1 MGRHIAR
8 SGPYLT
14 PGPGRINLLS
24 QPFSRPLGTAPVGI
38 PFEWAQMAFPNPPQK
53 IVPFNSGPV
62 PPHNIGRQFD
72 EQARSI
78 RTIIEFIQSAFRDD
92 GALKNHVIGP
102 EQLSPDIVQDIAQR
116 ALDEV
121 EGLLQQ
127 VKTARTETLVALA
140 DTRKIQLELRD
151 TLMVVARAVRDMDAM
166 KTQAVAKFDKRLAEL
181 AVIPPWEPPPSPGI
195 GVLGPPY
202 SSTTS
207 GIPAFFGVDQWA
219 ATGTALDYAQVSMEW
234 AEHMP
239 DTIPPN
245 ILAVNG
251 ITGDHWSSRWWA
263 NRAGS
268 FFGGATAWMY
278 LGPFPSTN
286 APSQT
291 PTGEP
296 LQVGMLYYA
305 TDLSQGM
312 VWNGGAWQPLG
323 KPVPAV
329 TSALF
334 YKATANQTVFPLT
347 TADLFGNTFTLQVGQ
362 GVAVYLNGVR
372 LTPDDGSGTKGDY
385 VVSIPTSTVTLGAGA
400 PVNTIVTLDALTLP
414 SQLAPSVA
422 KIHKLK
428 PLTPAFDG
436 TTTVFT
442 MQSVDGAT
450 VNVSAS
456 EQIMY
461 SLDGVWQEPI
471 TAFTAAGATLT
482 FVAAPTADAYGFGV
496 WASPL

>member
-1 MGRHIAR
+1 
-8 SGPYLT
+8 
-14 PGPGRINLLS
+14 
-24 QPFSRPLGTAPVGI
+24 
-38 PFEWAQMAFPNPPQK
+38 MAFPNPPQK

-62 PPHNIGRQFD
+62 PPHSIGRQFD
-72 EQARSI
+72 EHARSI
-78 RTIIEFIQSAFRDD
+78 RTLIEFIQSAFRDD

-102 EQLSPDIVQDIAQR
+102 EQLDPEIAQKIAQDAIKEVQELLADTKLAR
-116 ALDEV
+116 MGALNALNGVLRIRDE
-121 EGLLQQ
+121 LQERLGAVALAVQ
-127 VKTARTETLVALA
+127 RMEVMRTETLE
-140 DTRKIQLELRD
+140 R
-151 TLMVVARAVRDMDAM
+151 
-166 KTQAVAKFDKRLAEL
+166 FNKRLAEIRD
-181 AVIPPWEPPPSPGI
+181 IPPWEPPPTSPGF
-195 GVLGPPY
+195 LGPPY
-202 SSTTS
+202 TSTAS
-207 GIPAFFGVDQWA
+207 GIPGFFGADPLA
-219 ATGTALDYAQVSMEW
+219 AQGVASDYAQVSMEW

-245 ILAVNG
+245 ILAING
-251 ITGDHWSSRWWA
+251 ITGQHWSSRWWA

-278 LGPFPSTN
+278 LGAYPSTN

-291 PTGEP
+291 PTGDP
-296 LQVGMLYYA
+296 LQPGMLYYA
-305 TDLSQGM
+305 TDLNQGM
-312 VWNGGAWQPLG
+312 VWNGSAWQPLG

-347 TADLFGNTFTLQVGQ
+347 TADLFGNTFTLQTGQ

-385 VVSIPTSTVTLGAGA
+385 TVSIPASTVTLGAGA

-422 KIHKLK
+422 KIHKLQ
-428 PLTPAFDG
+428 PLNPPFDG
-436 TTTVFT
+436 TTKVFT
-442 MQSVDGAT
+442 MQSVDGTT

-461 SLDGVWQEPI
+461 SLDGAWQEPI

-482 FVAAPTADAYGFGV
+482 FVNAPTADAYGFGV
-496 WASPL
+496 WASPI